1 MTILQFLLLALAVAI
16 LVAAGI
22 ILHLMIR
29 LRSVAAAQ
37 QAAGQPLHEGALD
50 EISRRVAAGLGASPD
65 ATLDSIA
72 SRIDQL
78 RAEFDW
84 VVGESLIHQAV
95 ALARTGQSE
104 AEIAQATGISADELQ
119 AIRRF
124 RRH

>member
-1 MTILQFLLLALAVAI
+1 VTILQFLLLTLAVAI

-29 LRSVAAAQ
+29 LRAVATAQ
-37 QAAGQPLHEGALD
+37 AAAGQPLHESSVD

-95 ALARTGQSE
+95 ALARSGQSE
-104 AEIAQATGISADELQ
+104 AEIAQTTGISADELQ